1 MKDDPLENNL
11 YLARICHLSGMP
23 EETIKYIEEI
33 IKLKNGCISEEE
45 RNLLFSSLK
54 SLINTRRDSWR
65 TVNALE
71 SKEKKNQSVL
81 LPRVSELKQC
91 LATEIKQYINKG
103 IELIDNSLLKCANN
117 DELKVMYAKIKGD
130 YMRYIY
136 DITPKDKEE
145 EINTF
150 REKADENYK
159 IGLNMC
165 QNLSNLNTTKIGLIL
180 NYTVFLYEVIKDH
193 KNAYII
199 ANNAY
204 QTTLKCLKDDNY
216 DLTLLKELNK
226 LMNLLKEN
234 ISKWSETVKP
244 ENNDNAENEELSPE
258 KVDSP
263 SS

>member
-1 MKDDPLENNL
+1 
-11 YLARICHLSGMP
+11 
-23 EETIKYIEEI
+23 
-33 IKLKNGCISEEE
+33 
-45 RNLLFSSLK
+45 
-54 SLINTRRDSWR
+54 
-65 TVNALE
+65 
-71 SKEKKNQSVL
+71 
-81 LPRVSELKQC
+81 
-91 LATEIKQYINKG
+91 
-103 IELIDNSLLKCANN
+103 
-117 DELKVMYAKIKGD
+117 MYAKIKGD

-204 QTTLKCLKDDNY
+204 QTTLK
-216 DLTLLKELNK
+216 
-226 LMNLLKEN
+226 
-234 ISKWSETVKP
+234 
-244 ENNDNAENEELSPE
+244 
-258 KVDSP
+258 
-263 SS
+263 

>member
-103 IELIDNSLLKCANN
+103 IELIDNSLLKSANN

-136 DITPKDKEE
+136 YITPKDKEE
-145 EINTF
+145 
-150 REKADENYK
+150 
-159 IGLNMC
+159 
-165 QNLSNLNTTKIGLIL
+165 
-180 NYTVFLYEVIKDH
+180 
-193 KNAYII
+193 
-199 ANNAY
+199 
-204 QTTLKCLKDDNY
+204 
-216 DLTLLKELNK
+216 
-226 LMNLLKEN
+226 
-234 ISKWSETVKP
+234 
-244 ENNDNAENEELSPE
+244 
-258 KVDSP
+258 
-263 SS
+263 